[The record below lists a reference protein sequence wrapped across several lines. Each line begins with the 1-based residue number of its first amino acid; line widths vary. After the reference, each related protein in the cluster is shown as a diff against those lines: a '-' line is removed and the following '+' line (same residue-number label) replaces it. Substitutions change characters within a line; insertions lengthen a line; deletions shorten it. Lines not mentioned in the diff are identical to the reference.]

1 MTGLTNEEV
10 QERIAQGQVNNNE
23 NPNTRTYK
31 QIILEN
37 TLTFF
42 NFLNLVLLVL
52 VLLVGSYKNS
62 MFVGIIFINTV
73 IGIIQE
79 IRAKKT
85 IDKLAILTE
94 SKTVVLREG
103 KKWKISTEKLVVDD
117 LIFLKAG
124 EQVPADAKILEGSLE
139 VNESLLT
146 GEADNLPKNTGDEL
160 FSGSFVTA
168 GQACCQIIHVG
179 SDNYASRIT
188 SEAKEFKRH
197 NSELRNSLNAI
208 LKVISI
214 IIVPL
219 GAMLF
224 YKQYYFVGD
233 NIRDS
238 VVNMVAAVLGM
249 IPEGL
254 VLLTSVAL
262 TLGAL
267 KLAQKK
273 TLVQELYCIETL
285 ARVDTLCLDKTG
297 TITEGTM
304 CVEAVESYPP
314 VYDEI
319 SGEAAGNKTESGESK
334 NDRTESSDLVEV
346 SAASEISAVSA
357 AEAIAKEDGS
367 SILSPREE
375 SEAGIETYSQEDPE
389 KIREI
394 EHIMGNLLSVLKDQN
409 ATADALRAR
418 FKVSQDMELDHVI
431 PFSSDRKYSGAA
443 FKDTGTYLMG
453 AVQFLFPEGNP
464 ELAEY
469 CSGFAKEGLRVLV
482 VAHSEN
488 VNEGTEIPAGLD
500 PIGLLLLTDVIRQ
513 EAPDTLAYFESQ
525 GVDLKVISGD
535 DPVTVSAIARR
546 AGLKNAEQYVDAT
559 TITTQEQMD
568 EAVATYSVFGRVTPQ
583 QKQAM
588 VKSLQAQKHTV
599 AMTGDGVNDVL
610 ALKEADCSIAMA
622 EGSDAAKNI
631 ANVVL
636 LDSNFAAMPEIVNQG
651 RRVVNNIRTAA
662 SMFLIK
668 TIFSVLLSL
677 ITIFF
682 GDAYPF
688 EPIQMSLISACAV
701 GIPTFLLA
709 QENNYEKIDHTF
721 LRHVFMNAF
730 PAAVTITGC
739 VFSVM
744 LVCQNVYHSNAMLNT
759 ACVLVTGWNYMAA
772 LKTVYAPLNTYRK
785 VIIYSM
791 QVIFFGAAVV
801 LQNLLTLGSLEF
813 GMIILVFLLM
823 TFSPILIDVITAW
836 IRNIYS
842 RSLDKGEQ
850 GKFATFID
858 KLRK

>member
-1 MTGLTNEEV
+1 MTGLTNEQV
-10 QERIAQGQVNNNE
+10 QERIAEGKVNVNE

-42 NFLNLVLLVL
+42 NFLNIALLVL
-52 VLLVGSYKNS
+52 VLFVRSYKNS
-62 MFVGIIFINTV
+62 MFMGIILINTV

-103 KKWKISTEKLVVDD
+103 KKWSISTEKLVLDD
-117 LIFLKAG
+117 LIFLKTG
-124 EQVPADAKILEGSLE
+124 DQVPADVKVLEGTVE

-146 GEADNLPKNTGDEL
+146 GESDNLSKSQGDEL
-160 FSGSFVTA
+160 FSGSFVTS
-168 GQACCQIIHVG
+168 GEACCQVIHVG
-179 SDNYASRIT
+179 KDNYASQIT

-224 YKQYYFVGD
+224 YKQYMIVGD
-233 NIRDS
+233 TLKDS

-262 TLGAL
+262 TLGSMV
-267 KLAQKK
+267 LATKK

-304 CVEAVESYPP
+304 KVEDVQLYDTAQTTVVQHTAKFDPETGEP
-314 VYDEI
+314 VQ
-319 SGEAAGNKTESGESK
+319 N
-334 NDRTESSDLVEV
+334 V
-346 SAASEISAVSA
+346 SALKPEVTVSA
-357 AEAIAKEDGS
+357 EKENGQ
-367 SILSPREE
+367 IQETVN
-375 SEAGIETYSQEDPE
+375 SETVSQEE
-389 KIREI
+389 RQKLQEI
-394 EHIMGNLLSVLKDQN
+394 DHIMGNMMSVLHDQN
-409 ATADALRAR
+409 ATADALRKR
-418 FKVSQDMELDHVI
+418 FPSRNDLKLIHAI
-431 PFSSDRKYSGAA
+431 PFSSDRKYSGAV
-443 FKDTGTYLMG
+443 FEGRGTYLMG
-453 AVQFLFPEGNP
+453 AAQFLFPEGNE
-464 ELAEY
+464 ELLEH
-469 CSGFAKEGLRVLV
+469 CSSYAQAGYRILVL
-482 VAHSEN
+482 AHSEQ
-488 VNEGTEIPAGLD
+488 ETKGTERPTGLK
-500 PIGLLLLTDVIRQ
+500 PLGLFLITDVIRE
-513 EAPDTLAYFESQ
+513 EAPDTLAFFDSQ

-535 DPVTVSAIARR
+535 DPVTVSAIAKK
-546 AGLKNAEQYVDAT
+546 AGLKNANHYIDAT
-559 TITTQEQMD
+559 TIKTSEEMQR
-568 EAVATYSVFGRVTPQ
+568 AVAECSVFGRVTPQ
-583 QKQAM
+583 QKKQMVQA
-588 VKSLQAQKHTV
+588 LQSQKHTV

-622 EGSDAAKNI
+622 AGSDAAKNI

-636 LDSNFAAMPEIVNQG
+636 LDSNFGAMPHIVNQG
-651 RRVVNNIRTAA
+651 RRVVNNIRSAA

-701 GIPTFLLA
+701 GIPTFLLT
-709 QENNYEKIDHTF
+709 QENNYNKIDHTF

-739 VFSVM
+739 VFTIM
-744 LVCQNVYHSNAMLNT
+744 LVCQDVYHSNVMLNT
-759 ACVLVTGWNYMAA
+759 ACVLVTGWNYMSA
-772 LKTVYAPLNTYRK
+772 LRTVYSPLNTYRK
-785 VIIYSM
+785 VIIYGM
-791 QVIFFGAAVV
+791 QFAFFISAVV

-813 GMIILVFLLM
+813 GMIILVFVLM
-823 TFSPILIDVITAW
+823 TFSPILIETITEW
-836 IRNIYS
+836 IRRIYEK
-842 RSLDKGEQ
+842 SLDREDENKGF
-850 GKFATFID
+850 FARFLERVQ
-858 KLRK
+858 K

>member
-1 MTGLTNEEV
+1 MTGLTNEQV
-10 QERIAQGQVNNNE
+10 QERIAEGKVNVNE

-42 NFLNLVLLVL
+42 NFLNIALLVL
-52 VLLVGSYKNS
+52 VLFVRSYKNS
-62 MFVGIIFINTV
+62 MFMGIILIDTV

-103 KKWKISTEKLVVDD
+103 KKWSISTEKLVLDD
-117 LIFLKAG
+117 LIFLKTG
-124 EQVPADAKILEGSLE
+124 DQVPADVKVLEGTVE

-146 GEADNLPKNTGDEL
+146 GESDNLSKSQGDEL
-160 FSGSFVTA
+160 FSGSFVTS
-168 GQACCQIIHVG
+168 GEACCQVIHVG
-179 SDNYASRIT
+179 KDNYASQIT

-224 YKQYYFVGD
+224 YKQYMIVGD
-233 NIRDS
+233 TLKDS

-262 TLGAL
+262 TLGSMV
-267 KLAQKK
+267 LATKK

-304 CVEAVESYPP
+304 KVEDVQLYDTAQTTVVQHTAKFDPETGEP
-314 VYDEI
+314 VQ
-319 SGEAAGNKTESGESK
+319 N
-334 NDRTESSDLVEV
+334 V
-346 SAASEISAVSA
+346 SALKPEVTVSA
-357 AEAIAKEDGS
+357 EKENGQ
-367 SILSPREE
+367 IQETVN
-375 SEAGIETYSQEDPE
+375 SETVSQEE
-389 KIREI
+389 RQKLQEI
-394 EHIMGNLLSVLKDQN
+394 DHIMGNMMSVLHDQN
-409 ATADALRAR
+409 ATADALRKR
-418 FKVSQDMELDHVI
+418 FPSRNDLKLIHAI
-431 PFSSDRKYSGAA
+431 PFSSDRKYSGAV
-443 FKDTGTYLMG
+443 FEGRGTYLMG
-453 AVQFLFPEGNP
+453 AAQFLFPEGNE
-464 ELAEY
+464 ELLEH
-469 CSGFAKEGLRVLV
+469 CSSYAQEGYRILVL
-482 VAHSEN
+482 AHSEQ
-488 VNEGTEIPAGLD
+488 ETKGTERPTGLE
-500 PIGLLLLTDVIRQ
+500 PLGLFLITDVIRE
-513 EAPDTLAYFESQ
+513 EAPDTLAFFDSQ

-535 DPVTVSAIARR
+535 DPVTVSAIAKK
-546 AGLKNAEQYVDAT
+546 AGLKNANHYIDAT
-559 TITTQEQMD
+559 TIKTSEEMQR
-568 EAVATYSVFGRVTPQ
+568 AVAECSVFGRVTPQ
-583 QKQAM
+583 QKKQMVQA
-588 VKSLQAQKHTV
+588 LQSQKHTV

-622 EGSDAAKNI
+622 AGSDAAKNI

-636 LDSNFAAMPEIVNQG
+636 LDSNFGAMPHIVNQG
-651 RRVVNNIRTAA
+651 RRVVNNIRSAA

-701 GIPTFLLA
+701 GIPTFLLT
-709 QENNYEKIDHTF
+709 QENNYNKIDHTF

-739 VFSVM
+739 VFTIM
-744 LVCQNVYHSNAMLNT
+744 LVCQDVYHSNVMLNT
-759 ACVLVTGWNYMAA
+759 ACVLVTGWNYMSA
-772 LKTVYAPLNTYRK
+772 LRTVYSPLNTYRK
-785 VIIYSM
+785 VIIYGM
-791 QVIFFGAAVV
+791 QFAFFISAVV
-801 LQNLLTLGSLEF
+801 LQDLLTLGSLEF
-813 GMIILVFLLM
+813 GMIILVFVLM
-823 TFSPILIDVITAW
+823 TFSPILIETITEW
-836 IRNIYS
+836 IRRIYEK
-842 RSLDKGEQ
+842 SLDREDENKGF
-850 GKFATFID
+850 FARFLERVQ
-858 KLRK
+858 K

>member
-1 MTGLTNEEV
+1 MTGLTNEQV
-10 QERIAQGQVNNNE
+10 QERIAEGKVNVNE

-42 NFLNLVLLVL
+42 NFLNIALLVL
-52 VLLVGSYKNS
+52 VLFVRSYKNS
-62 MFVGIIFINTV
+62 MFMGIILINTV

-94 SKTVVLREG
+94 SKTAVLREG
-103 KKWKISTEKLVVDD
+103 KKWSISTEKLVLDD
-117 LIFLKAG
+117 LIFLKTG
-124 EQVPADAKILEGSLE
+124 DQVPADVKVLEGTVE

-146 GEADNLPKNTGDEL
+146 GESDNLSKSQGDEL
-160 FSGSFVTA
+160 FSGSFVTS
-168 GQACCQIIHVG
+168 GEACCQVIHVG
-179 SDNYASRIT
+179 KDNYASQIT

-224 YKQYYFVGD
+224 YKQYMIVGD
-233 NIRDS
+233 TLKDS

-262 TLGAL
+262 TLGSMV
-267 KLAQKK
+267 LATKK

-304 CVEAVESYPP
+304 KVEDVQL
-314 VYDEI
+314 YDTAQTTVVQHTAKFDPETV
-319 SGEAAGNKTESGESK
+319 N
-334 NDRTESSDLVEV
+334 
-346 SAASEISAVSA
+346 SETV
-357 AEAIAKEDGS
+357 
-367 SILSPREE
+367 
-375 SEAGIETYSQEDPE
+375 SQEE
-389 KIREI
+389 RQKLQEI
-394 EHIMGNLLSVLKDQN
+394 DHIMGNMMSVLHDQN
-409 ATADALRAR
+409 ATADALRKR
-418 FKVSQDMELDHVI
+418 FPSRNDLKLIHAI
-431 PFSSDRKYSGAA
+431 PFSSDRKYSGAV
-443 FKDTGTYLMG
+443 FEGRGTYLMG
-453 AVQFLFPEGNP
+453 AAQFLFPEGNE
-464 ELAEY
+464 ELLEH
-469 CSGFAKEGLRVLV
+469 CSSYAQEGYRILVL
-482 VAHSEN
+482 AHSEQ
-488 VNEGTEIPAGLD
+488 ETKGTERPTGLE
-500 PIGLLLLTDVIRQ
+500 PLGLFLITDVIRE
-513 EAPDTLAYFESQ
+513 EAPDTLAFFDSQ

-535 DPVTVSAIARR
+535 DPVTVSAIAKK
-546 AGLKNAEQYVDAT
+546 AGLKNANHYIDAT
-559 TITTQEQMD
+559 TIKTSEEMQR
-568 EAVATYSVFGRVTPQ
+568 AVAECSVFGRVTPQ
-583 QKQAM
+583 QKKQMVQA
-588 VKSLQAQKHTV
+588 LQSQKHTV

-622 EGSDAAKNI
+622 AGSDAAKNI

-636 LDSNFAAMPEIVNQG
+636 LDSNFGAMPHIVNQG
-651 RRVVNNIRTAA
+651 RRVVNNIRSAA

-701 GIPTFLLA
+701 GIPTFLLT
-709 QENNYEKIDHTF
+709 QENNYNKIDHTF

-739 VFSVM
+739 VFTIM
-744 LVCQNVYHSNAMLNT
+744 LVCQDVYHSNVMLNT
-759 ACVLVTGWNYMAA
+759 ACVLVTGWNYMSA
-772 LKTVYAPLNTYRK
+772 LRTVYSPLNTYRK
-785 VIIYSM
+785 VIIYGM
-791 QVIFFGAAVV
+791 QFAFFISAVV
-801 LQNLLTLGSLEF
+801 LQDLLTLGSLEF
-813 GMIILVFLLM
+813 GMIILVFVLM
-823 TFSPILIDVITAW
+823 TFSPILIETITEW
-836 IRNIYS
+836 IRRIYEK
-842 RSLDKGEQ
+842 SLDREDENKGF
-850 GKFATFID
+850 FARFLERVQ
-858 KLRK
+858 K

>member
-1 MTGLTNEEV
+1 MTGLTNEQV
-10 QERIAQGQVNNNE
+10 QERIAEGKVNVNE

-42 NFLNLVLLVL
+42 NFLNIALLVL
-52 VLLVGSYKNS
+52 VLFVRSYKNS
-62 MFVGIIFINTV
+62 MFMGIILINTV

-103 KKWKISTEKLVVDD
+103 KKWSISTEKLVLDD
-117 LIFLKAG
+117 LIFLKTG
-124 EQVPADAKILEGSLE
+124 DQVPADVKVLEGTVE

-146 GEADNLPKNTGDEL
+146 GESDNLSKSQGDEL
-160 FSGSFVTA
+160 FSGSFVTS
-168 GQACCQIIHVG
+168 GEACCQVIHVG
-179 SDNYASRIT
+179 KDNYASQIT

-224 YKQYYFVGD
+224 YKQYMIVGD
-233 NIRDS
+233 TLKDS

-262 TLGAL
+262 TLGSMV
-267 KLAQKK
+267 LATKK

-304 CVEAVESYPP
+304 KVEDVQLYDTAQTTVVQHTAKFDPETEEP
-314 VYDEI
+314 VQ
-319 SGEAAGNKTESGESK
+319 N
-334 NDRTESSDLVEV
+334 V
-346 SAASEISAVSA
+346 SALKPEVTVSA
-357 AEAIAKEDGS
+357 EKENGQ
-367 SILSPREE
+367 IQ
-375 SEAGIETYSQEDPE
+375 ETVNLETVSQEE
-389 KIREI
+389 RQKLQEI
-394 EHIMGNLLSVLKDQN
+394 DHIMGNMMSVLHDQN
-409 ATADALRAR
+409 ATADALRKR
-418 FKVSQDMELDHVI
+418 FPSRNDLKLIHAI
-431 PFSSDRKYSGAA
+431 PFSSDRKYSGAV
-443 FKDTGTYLMG
+443 FEGRGTYLMG
-453 AVQFLFPEGNP
+453 AAQFLFPEGNE
-464 ELAEY
+464 ELLEH
-469 CSGFAKEGLRVLV
+469 CSSYAQEGYRILVL
-482 VAHSEN
+482 AHSEQ
-488 VNEGTEIPAGLD
+488 ETKGTERPTGLE
-500 PIGLLLLTDVIRQ
+500 PLGLFLITDVIRE
-513 EAPDTLAYFESQ
+513 EAPDTLAFFDSQ

-535 DPVTVSAIARR
+535 DPVTVSAIAKK
-546 AGLKNAEQYVDAT
+546 AGLKNANHYIDAT
-559 TITTQEQMD
+559 TIKTPEEMQR
-568 EAVATYSVFGRVTPQ
+568 AVAECSVFGRVTPQ
-583 QKQAM
+583 QKKQMVQA
-588 VKSLQAQKHTV
+588 LQSQKHTV

-622 EGSDAAKNI
+622 AGSDAAKNI

-636 LDSNFAAMPEIVNQG
+636 LDSNFGAMPHIVNQG
-651 RRVVNNIRTAA
+651 RRVVNNIRSAA

-701 GIPTFLLA
+701 GIPTFLLT
-709 QENNYEKIDHTF
+709 QENNYNKIDHTF

-739 VFSVM
+739 VFTIM
-744 LVCQNVYHSNAMLNT
+744 LICQDVYHSNVMLNT
-759 ACVLVTGWNYMAA
+759 ACVLVTGWNYMSA
-772 LKTVYAPLNTYRK
+772 LRTVYSPLNTYRK
-785 VIIYSM
+785 VIIYGM
-791 QVIFFGAAVV
+791 QFAFFISAVV
-801 LQNLLTLGSLEF
+801 LQDLLTLGSLEF
-813 GMIILVFLLM
+813 GMIILVFVLM
-823 TFSPILIDVITAW
+823 TFSPILIETITEW
-836 IRNIYS
+836 IRRIYEK
-842 RSLDKGEQ
+842 SLDREDENKGF
-850 GKFATFID
+850 FARFLERVQ
-858 KLRK
+858 K